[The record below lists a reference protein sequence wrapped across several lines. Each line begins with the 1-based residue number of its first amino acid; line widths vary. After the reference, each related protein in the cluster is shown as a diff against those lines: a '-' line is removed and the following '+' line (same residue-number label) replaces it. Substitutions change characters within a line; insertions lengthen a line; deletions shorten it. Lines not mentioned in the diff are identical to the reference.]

1 MCECTYV
8 YKHVEAQSLISDI
21 FLSGSPLYHSYEA
34 GNWAALH
41 SVYPIKTEA
50 TFIQGHCFSTTYF
63 FVALI
68 NCYDQ
73 GNLQKEEFIWA
84 YRYREVK
91 VPPSWQAGIV
101 ASDRHG
107 SRGRKMRALFST
119 VRVWS
124 RKCDLEV
131 WQDDLHT
138 EPGPGVGVILCLTR
152 LHLPKFIW
160 PPPPEKKGTTSWD
173 KCWNAWASGGNVS
186 FKQQQLPNFQNHFP
200 FVF

>member
-68 NCYDQ
+68 NIKTESDLGEGRKEFILSYSPRWLIDPDHSHSWKEVWEGTQ
-73 GNLQKEEFIWA
+73 AGAEAGIMEDAAHWLTPWFTPQRAFSYSPGNLPRDGAMGWALPHQPSINLSQTWAPANLIEE
-84 YRYREVK
+84 
-91 VPPSWQAGIV
+91 
-101 ASDRHG
+101 
-107 SRGRKMRALFST
+107 
-119 VRVWS
+119 
-124 RKCDLEV
+124 
-131 WQDDLHT
+131 
-138 EPGPGVGVILCLTR
+138 IL
-152 LHLPKFIW
+152 
-160 PPPPEKKGTTSWD
+160 
-173 KCWNAWASGGNVS
+173 
-186 FKQQQLPNFQNHFP
+186 
-200 FVF
+200 